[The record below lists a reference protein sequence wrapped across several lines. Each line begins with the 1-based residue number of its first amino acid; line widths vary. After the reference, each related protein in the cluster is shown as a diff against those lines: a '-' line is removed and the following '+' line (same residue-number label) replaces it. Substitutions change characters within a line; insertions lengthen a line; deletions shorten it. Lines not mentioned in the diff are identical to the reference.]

1 MNSPES
7 AHNAS
12 TMQTANTRAATVVAA
27 QIPWLS
33 GLAVRQLLITLGFA
47 LLVGLVTSGLELAN
61 EWQALRT
68 RVNAGAR
75 QNLELMRASAAEAA
89 FQLNAQQAE
98 NVVNGLLK
106 FEEISQVVLHDNF
119 GNVLASGGRKPSSAS
134 PSYFGTRLLAGQE
147 SQQVQLDYADT
158 GNSVDTTPVGLLEVR
173 LDAEVIGQ
181 RFLAQALSKI
191 AFTVSLAIL
200 LSLLLGVV
208 FYLSIIRPLVEL
220 SRRIVAL
227 DPAAP
232 AREALPVPA
241 GHAENE
247 FGILIRNLNGM
258 LQALQQGL
266 KQRDA
271 AEAALGALNQQ
282 LEERVRE
289 RTEALI
295 QTMAEL
301 EVKKAAAEQATVAK
315 SQFLANMSHE
325 IRTPMNGV
333 MGMTELLLTTEL
345 DEEQQEYAQIVL
357 NSAQSLLQVI
367 NDILD
372 FSKIDAGK
380 LDIEHIDF
388 DLGDLIHELGKLMTW
403 NAHQKGLTFKATI
416 APNVPLAL
424 CGDPGRVRQILLNL
438 LGNAVKF
445 TKQGEVSI
453 AVSLVNELAQ
463 STGPVRVRFEVRDS
477 GIGIPADKLPL
488 LFSPFTQADNSTT
501 RKFGGTGL
509 GLSIVRRLAEL
520 MGGETGVESVE
531 GAGST
536 FWFTLTFARQTPGSN
551 DDPSK
556 N

>member
-1 MNSPES
+1 MNQPES
-7 AHNAS
+7 TPNDSA
-12 TMQTANTRAATVVAA
+12 MPIANDRAATADAA
-27 QIPWLS
+27 RIPLLS

-47 LLVGLVTSGLELAN
+47 LLVGLVTSGLELAK

-68 RVNAGAR
+68 RVDAGAR

-98 NVVNGLLK
+98 NVVNGLLE

-119 GNVLASGGRKPSSAS
+119 GNVLASAGRKPTSAS

-147 SQQVQLDYADT
+147 SHQVQLDYADT

-191 AFTVSLAIL
+191 AFTVSLAVL
-200 LSLLLGVV
+200 LSLLLGVA

-232 AREALPVPA
+232 AREVLPVPA

-247 FGILIRNLNGM
+247 FGSLIRNLNGM

-301 EVKKAAAEQATVAK
+301 EIKKAAAEQATVAK

-380 LDIEHIDF
+380 LDIENIDF

-445 TKQGEVSI
+445 TTKGEVSV

-463 STGPVRVRFEVRDS
+463 ATEQVQVRFEVRDS
-477 GIGIPADKLPL
+477 GIGIPADKLSL
-488 LFSPFTQADNSTT
+488 LFSPFSQADNSMT

-536 FWFTLTFARQTPGSN
+536 FWFTLTLARQAPDSS
-551 DDPSK
+551 DDM